1 MSGLSSSVPV
11 SLDAEPHR
19 RRQKLTSP
27 TLSKRRTHA
36 RPRSEYAVYL
46 GVAYPVLLVAACLL
60 RLMPGGPKFQGVEY
74 RRPSVFREA
83 WEMGQSALPW
93 VFSGR

>member
-1 MSGLSSSVPV
+1 MADLS
-11 SLDAEPHR
+11 LE
-19 RRQKLTSP
+19 
-27 TLSKRRTHA
+27 KRRGHV
-36 RPRSEYAVYL
+36 RPRSEYAVYMML
-46 GVAYPVLLVAACLL
+46 AYPMLLMAALVL
-60 RLMPGGPKFQGVEY
+60 RIFPTRPKFSGVKY

>member
-1 MSGLSSSVPV
+1 MTDIHLSLEQPATTRPIEKS
-11 SLDAEPHR
+11 AHKKR
-19 RRQKLTSP
+19 SP
-27 TLSKRRTHA
+27 N
-36 RPRSEYAVYL
+36 RPGSEYVVYMI
-46 GVAYPVLLVAACLL
+46 VAYPMLLIGATLL
-60 RLMPGGPKFQGVEY
+60 RLVPGTPKYSGVAF

>member
-1 MSGLSSSVPV
+1 MAGLT
-11 SLDAEPHR
+11 
-19 RRQKLTSP
+19 LT
-27 TLSKRRTHA
+27 KRRMHS
-36 RPRSEYAVYL
+36 RPRSEYAAYL
-46 GVAYPVLLVAACLL
+46 VLAYPMLLITAVVLRVLPS
-60 RLMPGGPKFQGVEY
+60 RPKFHGVRY

>member
-1 MSGLSSSVPV
+1 MSGYSSSVPV
-11 SLDAEPHR
+11 SLGAESR
-19 RRQKLTSP
+19 GRQKKLNGP
-27 TLSKRRTHA
+27 TLPKRRAHA
-36 RPRSEYAVYL
+36 RPKSEYAVYL
-46 GVAYPVLLVAACLL
+46 SVAYPVLLVAACLL